1 MILFVN
7 VDVLAPVFSFFNLSP
22 LFKKKKKVIKQ
33 NNEAIREKK
42 KKRCR
47 PAILRRDSEKD
58 LNDLET

>member
-22 LFKKKKKVIKQ
+22 LLKKKKVIKQ

-47 PAILRRDSEKD
+47 SAILRRDSEKD